1 MDAVPTIF
9 ERKMLRRIGRWRTRK
24 VGVLEQAMA
33 AANRRI
39 REAGGIVRRIPGF
52 EWTVDN
58 VAVGLLRTTNE
69 FAQESVWQEAILE
82 EYCRAG
88 HEVCGVEDVRALDLE
103 IVHTA
108 VRGLTV
114 KYGSVTAAHGAAAGL
129 AGFAGIVP
137 DVIGLVAFN
146 LRAAGEFATYC
157 GYNIRES
164 PERLFA
170 VQILYHVS
178 DPAPRSLEPALVS
191 AETISRD
198 IASRHA
204 EQTIRQF
211 AVTGSMRGISR
222 ALGLR
227 LAKAKLAQ
235 VLPAVGLLVG
245 GGFNALFT
253 KRVCEAAYF
262 LYLERRLLEKYPL
275 DALVPY
281 YGLES

>member
-1 MDAVPTIF
+1 MPTIF

-39 REAGGIVRRIPGF
+39 REGGGIARRIPGF
-52 EWTVDN
+52 EWSVDN

-88 HEVCGVEDVRALDLE
+88 HEVRGVEDVRALDLE

-198 IASRHA
+198 IASRACGADHKAVRRYGIHA
-204 EQTIRQF
+204 RDF
-211 AVTGSMRGISR
+211 AGAWPSLGQSQASPGPAGRRFTGGWWLQCAVHEARLRGRVFS
-222 ALGLR
+222 
-227 LAKAKLAQ
+227 
-235 VLPAVGLLVG
+235 VFG
-245 GGFNALFT
+245 GGACW
-253 KRVCEAAYF
+253 KSI
-262 LYLERRLLEKYPL
+262 RLMPSSRTM
-275 DALVPY
+275 
-281 YGLES
+281 G